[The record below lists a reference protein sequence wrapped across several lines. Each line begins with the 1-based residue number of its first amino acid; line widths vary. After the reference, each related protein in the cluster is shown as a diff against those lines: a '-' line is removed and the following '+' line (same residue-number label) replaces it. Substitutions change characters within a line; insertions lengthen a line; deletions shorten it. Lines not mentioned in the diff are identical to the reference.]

1 MSAVDPTVGYPVHAV
16 ASFQVSVTPNQVTL
30 TDWTA
35 TCGATGQAVGTGP
48 FGLSGSARW
57 RELCK
62 ACWPARHAT
71 HHPKPVDLS
80 EAQA

>member
-16 ASFQVSVTPNQVTL
+16 ESYARRVTENGVTL
-30 TDWTA
+30 TAWRA
-35 TCGATGQAVGTGP
+35 TCGATGEAVGTSP

-57 RELCK
+57 RELCR

-71 HHPKPVDLS
+71 HHPAPVEVS
-80 EAQA
+80 A